1 MLQGTTGE
9 ATTYFSALDNGA
21 RIVANAFCLLHHKA
35 EDEDGAFLHA
45 LGHEELWKAGIEGG
59 IDVRGGRQGVAGCSP
74 KLLLLPTTHVP
85 RPNQGQESS
94 TQNAGLEPCGTQWQP
109 PWP

>member
-1 MLQGTTGE
+1 
-9 ATTYFSALDNGA
+9 
-21 RIVANAFCLLHHKA
+21 
-35 EDEDGAFLHA
+35 
-45 LGHEELWKAGIEGG
+45 
-59 IDVRGGRQGVAGCSP
+59 VRGGRQGVAGCSP